1 MHADEPNKINGHFT
15 SLEGKFNSKNLALKA
30 YLLEKIYELKN
41 KMKLLH
47 DKNEKVKP
55 DAGEKDEINLKVEFL
70 VKEKNSLKTEING
83 KQDLVESILEHN
95 SNLLRRQCCHFKQHP
110 RTDQSNQGVS
120 GNTNKKLVT
129 T

>member
-1 MHADEPNKINGHFT
+1 MHADGPNEINGRFT

-47 DKNEKVKP
+47 DENAKVKP

-70 VKEKNSLKTEING
+70 EKEKNSLKTEIDS
-83 KQDLVESILEHN
+83 KQDSVESILEHN
-95 SNLLRRQCCHFKQHP
+95 SNLLRRQCSHFKQNP

-120 GNTNKKLVT
+120 SNTNKKLVT

>member
-1 MHADEPNKINGHFT
+1 MHADGPNEINGRFT

-47 DKNEKVKP
+47 DENAKVKP

-70 VKEKNSLKTEING
+70 EKEKNSLKTEIDS
-83 KQDLVESILEHN
+83 KQES
-95 SNLLRRQCCHFKQHP
+95 P

-120 GNTNKKLVT
+120 SNTNKKLVT

>member
-1 MHADEPNKINGHFT
+1 MHADDPNEINGRFT

-47 DKNEKVKP
+47 DENAKVKP

-70 VKEKNSLKTEING
+70 EKEKNSLKTEIDS
-83 KQDLVESILEHN
+83 KQDLVESILEHK
-95 SNLLRRQCCHFKQHP
+95 SNLLRRQCCHFKQNP
-110 RTDQSNQGVS
+110 QTDQSNQGVS
-120 GNTNKKLVT
+120 SNTNKKLVT